1 MDEIAALLDR
11 AIAPQLSSSIAPPM
25 AAIEAA
31 ARRRDVRRS
40 LLSLTLVL
48 LLVIGSVIGLAS
60 AGHASEPGPVLTV
73 AGSR

>member
-1 MDEIAALLDR
+1 MDEITALLDR
-11 AIAPQLSSSIAPPM
+11 AVAPQLSSSTPPPV

-31 ARRRDVRRS
+31 ARRRDLRRS
-40 LLSLTLVL
+40 LLSLTVVV

-73 AGSR
+73 ACSR